1 MILGGAIST
10 AGLVDTFIR
19 QVARTV
25 LRLPFLTPRQVFYDQ
40 QNGVGLESCE
50 LDANV
55 HRMQEALR
63 ILNSPELPVYHL
75 LVERL
80 EAYQTHAGLPDNPF
94 VLPVKPPAQVRTWE
108 AQLIRFAAS
117 LKPPLRFAVKWA
129 QPPAVRSLRA
139 NDRPLIE
146 ITPPQLRGVLV
157 AVNWNSDCKLIFVG
171 DLCGVY
177 GTSLLTR
184 AELQRKGKWVGAKKA
199 RVDQLYE
206 DWKCH
211 LVHEGTL
218 DLRVPVGCQR
228 LPPGVASYQMRIG
241 VGEWIIAVQ
250 LDTQDAVPRVDHYE
264 LGYREIG
271 DVARHQLGTV
281 IPIHWWYERPRGSDI
296 WYERTHRAVVNE
308 FEAVC
313 VPVIVRYLPRRRNRK
328 DRIILWTTT
337 QVDGIQGANDRRLL
351 QEAAARSRLRYEST
365 LIHGTP
371 IEIATACTACGRHR
385 GEQWCSECGLWHHTQ
400 CMTRSCRLPPV
411 DDTVVGNARAASVQ
425 YAWKEGDQTLVV
437 QAGDGSVAEAN
448 TTNVQG
454 GWALQAP
461 GGNSVTGQL
470 RIHRPDITSTRC
482 EIHALL
488 GGLNQQQRDVA
499 RQTVQDGEIGMI
511 YNGKWSESLRRF
523 YWRARSNVLHT
534 NAVKNRF
541 DSRWSARC
549 ATCSEVDTQD
559 HRFGLIEPECE
570 HELIAKLTT
579 LHRSLISQQWV
590 PDQEIFL
597 PAIAHDIGTS
607 CGLEQR
613 GPWCGN
619 EPSNFLWLT
628 MIRADNGMWLN
639 PQWLDWLGDPAA
651 LSKDLRF
658 LQLLENEAEPNR
670 PRGSP
675 RCMIP
680 VGLIEAMVS
689 TFLAL
694 KNGGKV
700 FSAAM
705 KVRVGNPHWCIGS

>member
-1 MILGGAIST
+1 
-10 AGLVDTFIR
+10 
-19 QVARTV
+19 
-25 LRLPFLTPRQVFYDQ
+25 
-40 QNGVGLESCE
+40 
-50 LDANV
+50 
-55 HRMQEALR
+55 
-63 ILNSPELPVYHL
+63 
-75 LVERL
+75 
-80 EAYQTHAGLPDNPF
+80 
-94 VLPVKPPAQVRTWE
+94 
-108 AQLIRFAAS
+108 
-117 LKPPLRFAVKWA
+117 
-129 QPPAVRSLRA
+129 
-139 NDRPLIE
+139 
-146 ITPPQLRGVLV
+146 
-157 AVNWNSDCKLIFVG
+157 
-171 DLCGVY
+171 
-177 GTSLLTR
+177 
-184 AELQRKGKWVGAKKA
+184 
-199 RVDQLYE
+199 
-206 DWKCH
+206 
-211 LVHEGTL
+211 
-218 DLRVPVGCQR
+218 
-228 LPPGVASYQMRIG
+228 MRIG

-281 IPIHWWYERPRGSDI
+281 IPIRWWYERPRGSDI

-308 FEAVC
+308 FEAV
-313 VPVIVRYLPRRRNRK
+313 
-328 DRIILWTTT
+328 
-337 QVDGIQGANDRRLL
+337 
-351 QEAAARSRLRYEST
+351 
-365 LIHGTP
+365 
-371 IEIATACTACGRHR
+371 
-385 GEQWCSECGLWHHTQ
+385 
-400 CMTRSCRLPPV
+400 LPPV

-461 GGNSVTGQL
+461 GGRSHHMDMMASYAAWLAFGNFMLVDEEGALIFGNTL
-470 RIHRPDITSTRC
+470 RYLKCRGYEDQHRRWIQ
-482 EIHALL
+482 
-488 GGLNQQQRDVA
+488 NQQQRDVA

-541 DSRWSARC
+541 DSRWSASC
-549 ATCSEVDTQD
+549 ATCGEVDTQD

-570 HELIAKLTT
+570 YVQELTAKLTT
-579 LHRSLISQQWV
+579 LHRSLISQEWV
-590 PDQEIFL
+590 PDQEIFV

-651 LSKDLRF
+651 FSKDLRF
-658 LQLLENEAEPNR
+658 LQLLESEAEPNR

-680 VGLIEAMVS
+680 VGLIEAMIS